1 VFSEKMIYRN
11 QSWEITEF
19 AVYKNFDLIIMGS
32 RGMSRVKEAFL
43 EVLQIMYFINLKFI
57 YL

>member
-1 VFSEKMIYRN
+1 MIYRN